1 MSGLLSAI
9 LRPAIL
15 WTVAISAVA
24 GIQTSLGLP
33 QLTYLLVIVF
43 ALFWGIEAITC
54 CLVWSPSEGTR
65 DALGLLTAFVLFRYW
80 PNIEGGLTVQATG
93 PQYQFLTESD
103 LTTWL
108 IAGVVISDWLLPWV
122 LIVSTGIL
130 ALGNVIRLLRPKPS
144 NKPTTDAA
152 GAGPVSAAPRQSGYV
167 ASEENPLDT
176 FRRF

>member
-1 MSGLLSAI
+1 MRGLLSAI

-24 GIQTSLGLP
+24 GVQTSLALP

-43 ALFWGIEAITC
+43 ALFWSIEAITC

-93 PQYQFLTESD
+93 PRFELLTDSG

-108 IAGVVISDWLLPWV
+108 IAGVAISDWLLPWV

-130 ALGNVIRLLRPKPS
+130 ALGNVMRHLRPKPS
-144 NKPTTDAA
+144 NKLATDASA
-152 GAGPVSAAPRQSGYV
+152 AGPVSTAPHQSGYI

-176 FRRF
+176 FRRL